1 MPKPVPTTGQPSI
14 PWSPQ
19 LFEEIT
25 DLLAEALYQDFQ
37 AIRKSMVNS
46 PQGMDQDRALTLFER
61 AENNPIHR

>member
-1 MPKPVPTTGQPSI
+1 MPKPVATTGQPSI

-37 AIRKSMVNS
+37 AVRKSMVYS
-46 PQGMDQDRALTLFER
+46 PRGMNHPSLLTPTINE
-61 AENNPIHR
+61 HK

>member
-1 MPKPVPTTGQPSI
+1 MLKPVPTTGQPSI

-46 PQGMDQDRALTLFER
+46 PQGTNCKMTLTE
-61 AENNPIHR
+61 

>member
-19 LFEEIT
+19 LCEEIT

-37 AIRKSMVNS
+37 AIRKSIVNS
-46 PQGMDQDRALTLFER
+46 PQGSNHRMELT
-61 AENNPIHR
+61 ENAKGNK